1 MMSNPLSVTTP
12 RWGVAFRN
20 QNGVSLVEAM
30 AAVVIISFSVIGL
43 VSSFI
48 YGRFN
53 VERTG
58 LERKALEAL
67 EGRMEYWKNA
77 RLQQTESLP
86 LSTHL
91 GGEGEKAFTLDRDKE
106 VRAVLHSDDS
116 GEQRDANLSYQQ
128 VTVTLKYDN
137 GPFKDSLGLTTKMYL
152 RQ

>member
-1 MMSNPLSVTTP
+1 MMKTLK
-12 RWGVAFRN
+12 N
-20 QNGVSLVEAM
+20 QNGVSLVETM

-53 VERTG
+53 VEKTG

-67 EGRMEYWKNA
+67 EGRMEFWKNA
-77 RLQQTESLP
+77 RLQKEENLP

-91 GGEGEKAFTLDRDKE
+91 GAEGEKAFTLDRDRE
-106 VRAVLHSDDS
+106 VRAVLRSDIS
-116 GEQRDANLSYQQ
+116 GVRRDAELSYQQ

>member
-1 MMSNPLSVTTP
+1 MIKSLK
-12 RWGVAFRN
+12 N
-20 QNGVSLVEAM
+20 QRGVSLVETM

-58 LERKALEAL
+58 LTRKALEAL

-77 RLQQTESLP
+77 RVLKAENLP
-86 LSTHL
+86 LSTRL
-91 GGEGEKAFTLDRDKE
+91 GGEGEKAFILDRDKE
-106 VRAVLHSDDS
+106 VRGVLRTDIS
-116 GEQRDANLSYQQ
+116 GVRRDAELSYQQ

>member
-1 MMSNPLSVTTP
+1 MLSIFSS
-12 RWGVAFRN
+12 FRN
-20 QNGVSLVEAM
+20 QRGVSLVETM
-30 AAVVIISFSVIGL
+30 AVIVIISFSIIGL

-77 RLQQTESLP
+77 RFLKDENLP

-91 GGEGEKAFTLDRDKE
+91 GAEGEKAFILDRDKE
-106 VRAVLHSDDS
+106 VRAVLRTDIS
-116 GEQRDANLSYQQ
+116 GVRRDAELSYQQ